1 MSGAEVRL
9 ASAGASLAVAAEAL
23 VGSPFRLHGRDPET
37 GLACVGV
44 VVAAMGETGRTAAF
58 PTGYTLKRRVVD
70 GLEGIAAKLGYREA
84 SGPVRRDDV
93 VMYRVGACQFHF
105 GIATGSTEVVHAHA
119 GLRRVVCGAVPTD
132 WLLCGQ
138 WRLDQPAT

>member
-37 GLACVGV
+37 GLDCVGV

-84 SGPVRRDDV
+84 S
-93 VMYRVGACQFHF
+93 A
-105 GIATGSTEVVHAHA
+105 
-119 GLRRVVCGAVPTD
+119 
-132 WLLCGQ
+132 
-138 WRLDQPAT
+138 PANFTSA